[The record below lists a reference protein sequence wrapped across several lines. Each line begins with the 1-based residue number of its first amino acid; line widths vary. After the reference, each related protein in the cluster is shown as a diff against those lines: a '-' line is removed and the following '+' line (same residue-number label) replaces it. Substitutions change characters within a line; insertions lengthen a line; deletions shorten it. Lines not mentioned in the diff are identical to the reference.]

1 MTKEYRPET
10 VLLKFQFTNRGLVP
24 PSARRVARD
33 EYALVERRIER
44 GIMAGEHSEADQVTV
59 KPFVK
64 QLFSFGYKPS
74 DLHFYTKVGNG
85 TDKNLRYI
93 LIMSFT
99 RNGDMIRL
107 TDKDL
112 KILGQLIDHD
122 AWSHFHLFHNP
133 NGIMCV
139 HCLHRV
145 PDEAK
150 GPDVGEFFL
159 EPPTGES
166 GYDYEYQPV

>member
-74 DLHFYTKVGNG
+74 DLHFYTKIGNG
-85 TDKNLRYI
+85 NDQMLRYV
-93 LIMSFT
+93 LIVSFT
-99 RNGDMIRL
+99 RNGTMIKL
-107 TDKDL
+107 TKDDL
-112 KILGQLIDHD
+112 RILGQLIDRD
-122 AWSHFHLFHNP
+122 VWSHFRDFHNP
-133 NGIMCV
+133 NGTMCV
-139 HCLHRV
+139 HCSCRV
-145 PDEAK
+145 PDGIGKK
-150 GPDVGEFFL
+150 GVGEFFL
-159 EPPTGES
+159 EEPKEWKKGS
-166 GYDYEYQPV
+166 YL